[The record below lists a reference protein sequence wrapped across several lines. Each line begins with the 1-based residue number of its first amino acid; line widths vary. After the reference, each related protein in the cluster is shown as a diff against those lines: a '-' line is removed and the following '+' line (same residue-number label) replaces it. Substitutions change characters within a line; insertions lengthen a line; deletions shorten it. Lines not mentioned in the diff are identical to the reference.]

1 MAPGHPRGPCR
12 YRALVLVV
20 VIAVRGVAVTIVD
33 VIHVILV
40 SNCFVATIGAVSVI
54 GMAVG
59 FVLGAR
65 HGYDRIAH
73 MRM

>member
-1 MAPGHPRGPCR
+1 M
-12 YRALVLVV
+12 LVV
-20 VIAVRGVAVTIVD
+20 VIAMRCVAMPVVD

-40 SNCFVATIGAVSVI
+40 SNCFVAAVRAVDVV

-65 HGYDRIAH
+65 HGYDRIAN
-73 MRM
+73 MRI

>member
-1 MAPGHPRGPCR
+1 MAPGFRRPFGCR
-12 YRALVLVV
+12 VLVLVV
-20 VIAVRGVAVTIVD
+20 VIAVRCLAMPVVD

-40 SNCFVATIGAVSVI
+40 SNCFVAAVRAVDVV

-65 HGYDRIAH
+65 HGYDRIAN
-73 MRM
+73 MRI